1 MNERKEL
8 SIMTTSK
15 KITKK
20 AQYATILDI
29 LAYAEDNDFALPE
42 GLDFGMLSDFVNHE
56 IELLDKKAESAAK
69 RAADKK
75 VAGDALRD
83 RIYGVLSDTEF
94 KTIAEIVKELGDPD
108 VSAQMVTA
116 RLTQLGSLNQ
126 IEKDS
131 VTVPAAT
138 DGGKA
143 RKVVAYRKLA

>member
-29 LAYAEDNDFALPE
+29 LAYAEDNEFALPE

-94 KTIAEIVKELGDPD
+94 KTIAEIVKELNDPD

-116 RLTQLGSLNQ
+116 RLTQLNSLEQ
-126 IEKDS
+126 IDKDS

-143 RKVVAYRKLA
+143 RKVVAYKRKG

>member
-1 MNERKEL
+1 
-8 SIMTTSK
+8 MTTSK

-20 AQYATILDI
+20 ALFATVLDV
-29 LAYAEDNDFALPE
+29 LAFAEDNDFVLPE
-42 GLDFGMLSDFVNHE
+42 GIDFGMLSDFANHE

-94 KTIAEIVKELGDPD
+94 KTISEIVKELGDPD

-116 RLTQLGSLNQ
+116 RLTQLGSLGQ

-131 VTVPAAT
+131 VTVPAAGE
-138 DGGKA
+138 GGKA

>member
-1 MNERKEL
+1 
-8 SIMTTSK
+8 MTTSK
-15 KITKK
+15 KMTKK
-20 AQYATILDI
+20 ALFATVLDV
-29 LAYAEDNDFALPE
+29 LAFAEDNDFVLPE
-42 GLDFGMLSDFVNHE
+42 GIDFGMLSDFANHE

-94 KTIAEIVKELGDPD
+94 KTISEIVKELGDPD

-116 RLTQLGSLNQ
+116 RLTQLGSLGQ

-131 VTVPAAT
+131 VTVPAAGE
-138 DGGKA
+138 GGKA

>member
-1 MNERKEL
+1 
-8 SIMTTSK
+8 MTTSK

-29 LAYAEDNDFALPE
+29 LAYAEDNEFALPE

-83 RIYGVLSDTEF
+83 RIYGVLSDSEF

-116 RLTQLGSLNQ
+116 RLTQLGSLGQ

-131 VTVPAAT
+131 VTVPAAGE
-138 DGGKA
+138 GGKA
-143 RKVVAYRKLA
+143 RKVVAYRRLA

>member
-42 GLDFGMLSDFVNHE
+42 GLDFDMLSDFVNHE

-116 RLTQLGSLNQ
+116 RLTQLNSLEQ
-126 IEKDS
+126 IDKDS

-143 RKVVAYRKLA
+143 RKVVAYKRKG

>member
-1 MNERKEL
+1 M
-8 SIMTTSK
+8 I
-15 KITKK
+15 I
-20 AQYATILDI
+20 
-29 LAYAEDNDFALPE
+29 
-42 GLDFGMLSDFVNHE
+42 DFGMLSDFANHE

-94 KTIAEIVKELGDPD
+94 KTISEIVKELGDPD

-116 RLTQLGSLNQ
+116 RLTQLGSLGQ

-131 VTVPAAT
+131 VTVPAAGE
-138 DGGKA
+138 GGKA

>member
-1 MNERKEL
+1 
-8 SIMTTSK
+8 MTTSK

>member
-29 LAYAEDNDFALPE
+29 LAYAEDNEFALPE

-83 RIYGVLSDTEF
+83 RIYGVLSDAEF
-94 KTIAEIVKELGDPD
+94 KTIAEIVKELNDPD
-108 VSAQMVTA
+108 VSPQMVTA
-116 RLTQLGSLNQ
+116 RLTQLGSLGQ

-131 VTVPAAT
+131 VTVPAAGE
-138 DGGKA
+138 GGKA

>member
-8 SIMTTSK
+8 PIMTTSK

-29 LAYAEDNDFALPE
+29 LADAEERGYGLPE
-42 GLDFGMLSDFVNHE
+42 GIDFGMLSDFVNHE

-75 VAGDALRD
+75 VQGDALRD
-83 RIYGVLSDTEF
+83 RIYAVLSGSEF
-94 KTIAEIVKELGDPD
+94 KTIAEIVKDLGDPD

-116 RLTQLGSLNQ
+116 RLTQLIKLEQ
-126 IEKDS
+126 VEKDS

-138 DGGKA
+138 EDGKA